1 MTSKIRRKFSSFPYF
16 LQKFY
21 WKIATAKP
29 STVFI
34 TLLAVGFSI
43 FLLGGGIYDILVQ
56 PMIAIVSSGGRI
68 IFYYPYSISDQFLGE
83 SVFIMVLYMIGVAGL
98 WLIYQSTKYAFKP
111 RQASIMLLIGIVF
124 VLLAYVGV
132 ELVFSTRFHQM
143 PSS

>member
-1 MTSKIRRKFSSFPYF
+1 MTSKIRRKFASLPYF
-16 LQKFY
+16 LQKAY

-29 STVFI
+29 STLFI
-34 TLLAVGFSI
+34 TLLAIGFSI

-83 SVFIMVLYMIGVAGL
+83 SIFIMVIYMIGVTGL
-98 WLIYQSTKYAFKP
+98 WLIYQSTKYAYKP
-111 RQASIMLLIGIVF
+111 RQASMMLLIGIVF
-124 VLLAYVGV
+124 VFIAYVGV
-132 ELVFSTRFHQM
+132 ELVFSTRFKQM